1 MMKAKV
7 EMRRVSLIAR
17 VRKVKS
23 KRSLLRIVR
32 EQFQK

>member
-1 MMKAKV
+1 MMKTKV

-23 KRSLLRIVR
+23 KRSLPRIVR

>member
-1 MMKAKV
+1 MMKARV
-7 EMRRVSLIAR
+7 EIRRVSLIAR

-23 KRSLLRIVR
+23 KRSLPRIIR